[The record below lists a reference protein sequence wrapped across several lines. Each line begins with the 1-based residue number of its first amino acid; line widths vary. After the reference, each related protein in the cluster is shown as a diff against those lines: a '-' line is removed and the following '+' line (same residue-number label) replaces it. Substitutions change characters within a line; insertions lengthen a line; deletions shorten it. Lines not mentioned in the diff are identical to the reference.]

1 MGSKPDIK
9 KRNIMKIAIIGGG
22 WVGCHL
28 SLKLKNDHEVTLF
41 DKNNELFCETSY
53 KNQNR
58 LHYGFHYA
66 RNHKT
71 RLMCK
76 DTFDS
81 FINEYG
87 FLTKEINK
95 NLYCVP
101 NKESIIDYETY
112 KQIFDGFIKS
122 ESDVKI
128 QNTNGCINTN
138 ERYIDFLSAKDF
150 FNSRL
155 KDIHIQ
161 KEIKNSYLKSLSKEY
176 DLVINSTNNFIK
188 DNNFIDS
195 FYELTISL
203 IYEKIGD
210 TPFDALTLVDGD
222 LFSIYPYQDNKFTL
236 TDVAHTP
243 IKKFKTINTLNNFIK
258 KINEKFINEKKE
270 LMEKRV
276 KNYFPNFDSIFK
288 YDTYFLS
295 TKSKIISNSGER
307 YPVITKNKNIINCFT
322 GKIQGIYIIEKYIEN
337 EIINR

>member
-1 MGSKPDIK
+1 
-9 KRNIMKIAIIGGG
+9 MKIAIIGGG

-28 SLKLKNDHEVTLF
+28 SLKLKNDHDVTLF
-41 DKNNELFCETSY
+41 DKNEELFCETSY

-87 FLTKEINK
+87 FLTKELKK

-112 KQIFDGFIKS
+112 KQIFNGFYKK
-122 ESDVKI
+122 ESNIRI
-128 QNTNGCINTN
+128 QNTDGCIKTN
-138 ERYIDFLSAKDF
+138 ERYIDFKKSKLF
-150 FNSRL
+150 FNNQL
-155 KDIHIQ
+155 KDIFIQ
-161 KEIKNSYLKSLSKEY
+161 KEIKFNDLKSLSNEY

-188 DNNFIDS
+188 DNNRKDS

-203 IYEKIGD
+203 IYEKIGEP
-210 TPFDALTLVDGD
+210 PFDALTLVDGE
-222 LFSIYPYQDNKFTL
+222 LFSLYPYSNDRFTL
-236 TDVAHTP
+236 TDVKHTP
-243 IKKFKTINTLNNFIK
+243 IKKFKTINSLNSFMK
-258 KINEKFINEKKE
+258 KIDVGFVNDRKKIIEKK
-270 LMEKRV
+270 V
-276 KNYFPNFDSIFK
+276 KKYYPNFDSVFK

-295 TKSKIISNSGER
+295 TKSKIINNSDER
-307 YPVITKNKNIINCFT
+307 YPVITKNENIINCFT
-322 GKIQGIYIIEKYIEN
+322 GKIQGIYIIENYIKN
-337 EIINR
+337 EIIIR